1 MLGLR
6 QSLVTTGKVGGG
18 TATVLEDI
26 GGLGTGQEGG
36 GILIHE
42 APIPNTNKVSAY
54 AVIPRLV
61 PIFYSDG
68 TIPKYVGTWEECRD
82 FAHTVILSSQV
93 GETNAKFVGANQYNA
108 GTEYT
113 IQSPD
118 PRFSIYTHL
127 DGSNI
132 TTIYQTEI
140 EGGVPIQESLQYEH
154 TYLIR
159 LWWEEY
165 YIGEQYEL
173 TYAGSRFIWGARET
187 STSNYAYAL
196 DLITGEQVLRPV
208 TEKNSFLLFRRF
220 TYNSLTETEPPEQFL
235 QATLSGAPAPTG
247 YALNRSPQLA
257 QSISENY
264 QNSILFPTATVSKT
278 FEFEVKFNA
287 IQQDVAGQN
296 SKADLYIHPPF
307 DKVKKVTFPNGQTRI
322 DIASNPEMTI
332 KGDLLYFYT
341 NSAGTKVPQFI
352 YNVEASVA
360 QYSNLSYPKVN
371 VYSVSTFNA
380 YPKIEYIYTYKI
392 DMSQFPGFEPSATAD
407 IIGPISLY
415 NVRFKFTNYTESIP
429 KNYGIYGM
437 KNVPIAPNIDWPAGS
452 GASRNVYVINKNFT
466 DFYTAWTSNP
476 SLVARFLA
484 IFNGTD
490 L

>member
-26 GGLGTGQEGG
+26 GGLGAGQEGG

-42 APIPNTNKVSAY
+42 TPIPNTNKVSAY

-82 FAHTVILSSQV
+82 FAHTVILSSQA

-127 DGSNI
+127 DASNI
-132 TTIYQTEI
+132 TTIYQTEF
-140 EGGVPIQESLQYEH
+140 EGSVLIQESLQYEH

-159 LWWEEY
+159 LWWEQY

-247 YALNRSPQLA
+247 YALARSPRIA
-257 QSISENY
+257 QAISETY
-264 QNSILFPTATVSKT
+264 QNSIILPTLTIYKV

-287 IQQDVAGQN
+287 IQEEVVGQN
-296 SKADLYIHPPF
+296 SNADLYIHPPF
-307 DKVKKVTFPNGQTRI
+307 DKVKKITFPNGQTRV
-322 DIASNPEMTI
+322 DIENNPEMTI

-341 NSAGTKVPQFI
+341 NSEGTKVPCTI
-352 YNVEASVA
+352 PNVQASVV
-360 QYSNLSYPKVN
+360 QYSNLSYPKVD
-371 VYSVSTFNA
+371 VYPVSTFNA
-380 YPKIEYIYTYKI
+380 YPKIEYTYTYRI

-407 IIGPISLY
+407 VIGPISLY

-437 KNVPIAPNIDWPAGS
+437 KNMPLAPTLEWPVGS
-452 GASRNVYVINKNFT
+452 GANRNIYVLNKNIDDFT
-466 DFYTAWTSNP
+466 AAWASNP
-476 SLVARFLA
+476 SLIARFIA
-484 IFNGTD
+484 IYNGID